1 MCSPPCQGGHL
12 WCACCVPAKA
22 CMRLDLHL
30 FSQPPKSPLALMSDF
45 LGPLSRV
52 SCPGLLASHCAHRSP
67 PTSSWCSAK
76 SAATLST
83 HSAWRK
89 PSGPCPN
96 IMTPGAAAA
105 ASSAMSVG
113 AKAGDPRFRHWSYGV
128 GGGME
133 EEGYTYASRSCHCY
147 LFPTSNSTSWSV
159 SAAAML
165 TTQPAWGPAT
175 QPGPHVKGATG

>member
-1 MCSPPCQGGHL
+1 MCSPPYQGGHL

-22 CMRLDLHL
+22 CM
-30 FSQPPKSPLALMSDF
+30 
-45 LGPLSRV
+45 
-52 SCPGLLASHCAHRSP
+52 
-67 PTSSWCSAK
+67 SWCSAK
-76 SAATLST
+76 SAVTPST

-89 PSGPCPN
+89 PNGPCPN

-113 AKAGDPRFRHWSYGV
+113 AKAEDP
-128 GGGME
+128 
-133 EEGYTYASRSCHCY
+133 
-147 LFPTSNSTSWSV
+147 STSWSV

-175 QPGPHVKGATG
+175 QPGPHAKGATGSAQLVCAVKAVGQLQARTGTSSGLEITASAPGAPSSMRKETTAQSAHAAMKTMTTRAR

>member
-30 FSQPPKSPLALMSDF
+30 FSQPPKSPLALMSDS

-76 SAATLST
+76 SAVTLST

-133 EEGYTYASRSCHCY
+133 ERGI
-147 LFPTSNSTSWSV
+147 PMPV
-159 SAAAML
+159 
-165 TTQPAWGPAT
+165 GPAIAIFFQHPT
-175 QPGPHVKGATG
+175 APPGV